1 MCYFRVLWVLLM
13 CISCSTNDIADK
25 NASKKEEYSNSQADK
40 KTTTEI
46 EDIERELLQTM
57 THNRVTREYLLYV
70 PSSLDQTK
78 SAPLLFNFHGFGGQA
93 AAHLAVADMRILA
106 DTHQFILVYPQGS
119 LLNGYSHWNAGLDTK
134 ENKSSADDI
143 GFITA
148 LIDEIAL
155 QYNIDSES
163 VYACGYSNGGFF
175 SYALAC
181 YLSDKIAAVASVSGT
196 MLKETL
202 ENCDPSHVMPMI
214 NIHGT
219 SDVVVPYTGEEG
231 LSSIDQVLD
240 YWKGFNDLGEPV
252 MSRAIENGATIEHY
266 RYTND
271 TDTMSVEHYKVIN
284 GGHVW
289 FNNRYNDKTINELI
303 WNFVSQYDL
312 KGLKE

>member
-1 MCYFRVLWVLLM
+1 MCHFRVLLVFIVCL
-13 CISCSTNDIADK
+13 SCSTNDVTNK
-25 NASKKEEYSNSQADK
+25 NASKKEEYSKSKTDK

-78 SAPLLFNFHGFGGQA
+78 SAPLLFNFHGYGGQV
-93 AAHLAVADMRILA
+93 AAHLAVADMRTLA